1 MEIRYEWKL
10 RNRKKNKLKNFIGI
24 VQGRL
29 SKKVNNQIQAFPKNW
44 SSEFK
49 LLKEIGYDGIELIYD
64 NNNNPFL
71 KKSYQTQLAM
81 LSKKYSIRLM
91 SLSCDFSMHNPLFD
105 KKRLKTV
112 KKIQKLIDVCVKL
125 KIPRIGLSFE
135 DKSSIRNETQMKLAV
150 NSLRL
155 ISNYIKNKKII
166 VTLETDLNAYNILS
180 LIKKI
185 NCKKLKINF
194 DLGNNCAEGNDPID
208 YMQKIK
214 KYLYSIHIKDRNRLF
229 GKTVSLGNG
238 EVNFQK
244 CINFL
249 FKINFRGDIIIQGA
263 RGNDDYKTAKNY
275 LKFVNN
281 LIKNKR

>member
-1 MEIRYEWKL
+1 M
-10 RNRKKNKLKNFIGI
+10 KNSIGI

-49 LLKEIGYDGIELIYD
+49 LLNKIGFDGIELIYD

-71 KKSYQTQLAM
+71 TKSYQTQLAL

-105 KKRLKTV
+105 KKRLNTV
-112 KKIQKLIDVCVKL
+112 KKIKELIDVCIKL

-135 DKSSIRNETQMKLAV
+135 DKSSIRNENQMKLAIK
-150 NSLRL
+150 SLKL
-155 ISNYIKNKKII
+155 ISNYIKNKKIF
-166 VTLETDLNAYNILS
+166 VTLETDLNTYNILE

-185 NCKKLKINF
+185 NSKKFKINF
-194 DLGNNCAEGNDPID
+194 DLGNNCAEGNDPLD
-208 YMQKIK
+208 YMKKIK

-229 GKTVSLGNG
+229 GKTVALGNG
-238 EVNFQK
+238 DVDFQK

-263 RGNDDYKTAKNY
+263 RGNNDYKTAKNY
-275 LKFVNN
+275 LRFVKN
-281 LIKNKR
+281 LIKKN